1 MNKDNQK
8 YQVNS
13 QVVSTELD
21 PTEAVL
27 LHLDN
32 QRYYTLNETGWLIW
46 KHLKKGLALQQI
58 TNEMQNEF
66 DVDQSKAEESVR
78 EIISELES
86 ERLIETRQDQ

>member
-1 MNKDNQK
+1 MNNGNQK

-32 QRYYTLNETGWLIW
+32 QRYYTLNETGWSIW
-46 KHLKKGLALQQI
+46 KYLKKGLTLQQI
-58 TNEMQNEF
+58 TNELHNEF
-66 DVDQSKAEESVR
+66 DVDQSKAEQCVFEL
-78 EIISELES
+78 ISELET
-86 ERLIETRQDQ
+86 EKLIENK

>member
-1 MNKDNQK
+1 MKKSNQE

-32 QRYYTLNETGWLIW
+32 QRYYTLNETGWSIW
-46 KHLKKGLALQQI
+46 KHLKKGLNVNQI
-58 TNEMQNEF
+58 TNELQDEYE
-66 DVDQSKAEESVR
+66 VDQTKAEQCVFEL
-78 EIISELES
+78 ISELES
-86 ERLIETRQDQ
+86 EKLIENK

>member
-1 MNKDNQK
+1 MNNGNQK
-8 YQVNS
+8 YHVNS

-32 QRYYTLNETGWLIW
+32 QRYYTLNETGWSIW
-46 KHLKKGLALQQI
+46 KHLKKGLTVNQISNELQD
-58 TNEMQNEF
+58 EY
-66 DVDQSKAEESVR
+66 DVDQSIAEESVR

-86 ERLIETRQDQ
+86 ERLIEAQ

>member
-1 MNKDNQK
+1 MKNGNQK

-32 QRYYTLNETGWLIW
+32 QRYYTLNETGWSIW
-46 KHLKKGLALQQI
+46 KHLKKGLTVQQI
-58 TNEMQNEF
+58 IQELHHEF

-78 EIISELES
+78 EIINELES
-86 ERLIETRQDQ
+86 EKLIETQND

>member
-1 MNKDNQK
+1 MKNGNQK

-32 QRYYTLNETGWLIW
+32 QRYYTLNETGWSIW
-46 KHLKKGLALQQI
+46 KHLKKGLTIQQI
-58 TNEMQNEF
+58 TQELQTEY
-66 DVDQSKAEESVR
+66 DVDPSQAEKC
-78 EIISELES
+78 ILELINNLET
-86 ERLIETRQDQ
+86 EKLIAN